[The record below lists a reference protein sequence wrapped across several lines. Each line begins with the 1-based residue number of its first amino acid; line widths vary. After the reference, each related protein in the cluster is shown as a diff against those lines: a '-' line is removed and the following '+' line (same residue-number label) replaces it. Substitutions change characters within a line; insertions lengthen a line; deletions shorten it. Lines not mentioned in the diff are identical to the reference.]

1 MHAHHALPPRD
12 SALTRIRSRRS
23 IRGDHC
29 YCLVIEMQLPCE
41 VRAAATAFE
50 RLAHAIPAIDV
61 DVFLPSFFFEWI
73 SCRADEE
80 AVVARAHGPC
90 RSARARRG

>member
-50 RLAHAIPAIDV
+50 RLAHAIPAMMFFCRPF
-61 DVFLPSFFFEWI
+61 FLSGFRVEPMKKQW
-73 SCRADEE
+73 
-80 AVVARAHGPC
+80 
-90 RSARARRG
+90 